1 MGLTILASV
10 IGQLGLGIAAIYT
23 LGQLESANKGFAV
36 VIKWMHRILGTGVLL
51 LAWRVFYLT
60 WTISIRVFS
69 A

>member
-36 VIKWMHRILGTGVLL
+36 VIKWMHRVLGTGVLL
-51 LAWRVFYLT
+51 LAW
-60 WTISIRVFS
+60 
-69 A
+69 